1 MKIVKKT
8 VKCLFCAVAVLMI
21 SAGAAVSCYANGYE
35 DNQTPEIFL
44 IVMDGS
50 KEAYGTQ
57 LKAEVFSQLRN
68 QLNGSVHQESEIE
81 NQNTNNETDKINW
94 TEAADLLELADR
106 FGSNRIVVVE
116 ILPIKSD
123 FSDILFYK
131 AIKSE
136 ATLRIRLYDAVKRQ
150 YILTEEVAGTGI
162 NKTYIP
168 YTSVG
173 KKPTVWEAVRKAA
186 KAAAEKINQSEEAR
200 H

>member
-1 MKIVKKT
+1 MKV
-8 VKCLFCAVAVLMI
+8 VKCLFYAVVILVVI
-21 SAGAAVSCYANGYE
+21 AGVTVSCYANEYKAS
-35 DNQTPEIFL
+35 QRPEILL
-44 IVMDGS
+44 IVTDSS

-57 LKAEVFSQLRN
+57 LKNEVFSQLRN
-68 QLNGSVHQESEIE
+68 QLNVSVNQENEFK
-81 NQNTNNETDKINW
+81 NQNTNKVTNKINW
-94 TEAADLLELADR
+94 AETTELLELANR
-106 FGSNRIVVVE
+106 SGSNQIVVVE

-136 ATLRIRLYDAVKRQ
+136 ATLRIRLYDAIKGQ
-150 YILTEEVAGTGI
+150 YILTDEVAGTGI

-173 KKPTVWEAVRKAA
+173 KKQTVWEAVCKAT
-186 KAAAEKINQSEEAR
+186 KAAAEKINQSEEER

>member
-1 MKIVKKT
+1 MKV
-8 VKCLFCAVAVLMI
+8 VKCLFYAVVVVVVI
-21 SAGAAVSCYANGYE
+21 VGVTVSCYANEYKAS
-35 DNQTPEIFL
+35 QRPEILL
-44 IVMDGS
+44 IVTESS
-50 KEAYGTQ
+50 KEPYGTQ
-57 LKAEVFSQLRN
+57 LKNEVFSQLRN
-68 QLNGSVHQESEIE
+68 QLNGSVNQESEIKS
-81 NQNTNNETDKINW
+81 QNTNNETNEINW
-94 TEAADLLELADR
+94 AETTELLELANR
-106 FGSNRIVVVE
+106 SGSNQIVVVE

-150 YILTEEVAGTGI
+150 YILKDEVVGIGI

-173 KKPTVWEAVRKAA
+173 KKQTVWEAVRKAA
-186 KAAAEKINQSEEAR
+186 KAAAEKINQSEAER

>member
-1 MKIVKKT
+1 MKV
-8 VKCLFCAVAVLMI
+8 VECLFYAVVVVVVI
-21 SAGAAVSCYANGYE
+21 VGVTVSCYANEYKAS
-35 DNQTPEIFL
+35 QRPEILL
-44 IVMDGS
+44 IVTDSS
-50 KEAYGTQ
+50 KEAYSTQ
-57 LKAEVFSQLRN
+57 LKNEVFSQLRN
-68 QLNGSVHQESEIE
+68 QLNSSVNQESEIN
-81 NQNTNNETDKINW
+81 NQNTNNETNKINW
-94 TEAADLLELADR
+94 AETTELLELANR
-106 FGSNRIVVVE
+106 SGSNQIVVVE

-150 YILTEEVAGTGI
+150 YILTDEVVEIGI

-173 KKPTVWEAVRKAA
+173 KKQTVWEAVRKAT
-186 KAAAEKINQSEEAR
+186 KAAAEKINQSVEER